1 MLTFHVTAR
10 YFALALV
17 VGVVGLAIALVAGPV
32 GVAGTVAAMAFTVW
46 LLRRSETHGFVRS
59 GQMRRAFEPERHF
72 NGIQTM
78 VLFGMLMVMTLVA
91 AFALVR

>member
-1 MLTFHVTAR
+1 MLSFHVTAR
-10 YFALALV
+10 YFTLALV
-17 VGVVGLAIALVAGPV
+17 VGVVGLALALVAGPLGIV
-32 GVAGTVAAMAFTVW
+32 GTVVAMAFTMW

-78 VLFGMLMVMTLVA
+78 VLFGMLMVMTLVVA
-91 AFALVR
+91 YVIVR